1 MAYIGDLQYT
11 EYYNNFSVI
20 VGLTA
25 GLVACVIIGI
35 CAILI
40 FRRYKRRAVTKCKME
55 MSKGKK
61 GKLTKPR
68 NVRLLPMN
76 V

>member
-1 MAYIGDLQYT
+1 MKIMAYIGDLQYT
-11 EYYNNFSVI
+11 EYYNNFSLI
-20 VGLTA
+20 IGLTT

-35 CAILI
+35 FAILI

-61 GKLTKPR
+61 GKLPSIKA
-68 NVRLLPMN
+68 N
-76 V
+76 